1 MNRYEFFPSFENK
14 TSLRLG
20 LWTKVLIPPPLLLSS
35 LSFITSFPAHR
46 VYQNRGTLANV
57 EFSKTQPPGS
67 YISRAFPPPKTS
79 HDFTFNLHTMFFR
92 GFSNVLTLG
101 TGWYKFPPLLHHH
114 LRHHA
119 LFSAYRAYR
128 ERRMVTSCPAAQS
141 PNNNRCSRVSPLPFC

>member
-46 VYQNRGTLANV
+46 VYQIRGTLANV

-67 YISRAFPPPKTS
+67 YVSRAFPPPKTS
-79 HDFTFNLHTMFFR
+79 HDFHVQFTYD
-92 GFSNVLTLG
+92 VLS
-101 TGWYKFPPLLHHH
+101 K
-114 LRHHA
+114 
-119 LFSAYRAYR
+119 LFKCFDVGNW
-128 ERRMVTSCPAAQS
+128 MV
-141 PNNNRCSRVSPLPFC
+141 